1 MSMKRI
7 LSLLL
12 MLMMVLTTASAEIP
26 AYLNVGKTPLVNEDV
41 TLRVAVMCHDNTTE
55 PESTWLFHYIEEVLG
70 VNIELEYFYQATR
83 DENVALMMADGDLPD
98 VMIAM
103 NLTAAELTRYGMVD
117 GLLLDIAPYL
127 NEENA
132 PNLMA
137 LAAEYPDY
145 LQNLTNADGQVYSI
159 GSFVERDIN
168 NGIHRMFYNY
178 DIMEA
183 AGVEK
188 CPTTLDEFMAMLRAI
203 KQYSDANNL
212 GIIPFGGN
220 YARYNAT
227 YLILNALGFNYSMD
241 STEQKS
247 HETEIALRNGEVTLI
262 CYDKEVFPKYLET
275 MHTIYSEKLME
286 QDYYTLD
293 KETTKA
299 HLAAGMYALFS
310 EKPFL
315 YGGEEFGQQWWGGI
329 PLTSEYNDTPFWC
342 NYSDG
347 YIGNYAISAETKYPE
362 LCVAL
367 ADYLLSDDVR
377 NLLYWGPSVNQPELL
392 LGESCGWY
400 WDDEFG
406 GRTYVDYMNN
416 KDAYQALQYWR
427 FENIEIWLESAFRFV
442 RVGDSYLDENG
453 VDRSVDYNLPET
465 DINEMAKRRHDS
477 EMLGAEGFNYMMHN
491 TWGRYLTSEISPKVC
506 YFDEDT
512 TIRIS
517 ELKTLINEYAAQEIA
532 KFIIGERPLSEIDN
546 YFAELEKLGADEY
559 VKYYADYYNAGK

>member
-1 MSMKRI
+1 
-7 LSLLL
+7 
-12 MLMMVLTTASAEIP
+12 
-26 AYLNVGKTPLVNEDV
+26 
-41 TLRVAVMCHDNTTE
+41 
-55 PESTWLFHYIEEVLG
+55 
-70 VNIELEYFYQATR
+70 
-83 DENVALMMADGDLPD
+83 
-98 VMIAM
+98 
-103 NLTAAELTRYGMVD
+103 
-117 GLLLDIAPYL
+117 
-127 NEENA
+127 
-132 PNLMA
+132 
-137 LAAEYPDY
+137 
-145 LQNLTNADGQVYSI
+145 
-159 GSFVERDIN
+159 
-168 NGIHRMFYNY
+168 
-178 DIMEA
+178 
-183 AGVEK
+183 
-188 CPTTLDEFMAMLRAI
+188 
-203 KQYSDANNL
+203 
-212 GIIPFGGN
+212 
-220 YARYNAT
+220 
-227 YLILNALGFNYSMD
+227 
-241 STEQKS
+241 
-247 HETEIALRNGEVTLI
+247 
-262 CYDKEVFPKYLET
+262 
-275 MHTIYSEKLME
+275 
-286 QDYYTLD
+286 
-293 KETTKA
+293 
-299 HLAAGMYALFS
+299 MYALFS

-377 NLLYWGPSVNQPELL
+377 NLLFWGPSVNQPELL

-416 KDAYQALQYWR
+416 KNAYQALQYWR

-442 RVGDSYLDENG
+442 RVGDFYLDENG

-477 EMLGAEGFNYMMHN
+477 EMLGLEGFNYIMHN

-532 KFIIGERPLSEIDN
+532 KFIIGVRPLSEIDN

-559 VKYYADYYNAGK
+559 VQYYADYYNAGK